1 MYLYKFPND
10 HFNPQ
15 YELYEID
22 CIELELAAI
31 EATGIKEIDAN
42 WRVFNTGDV
51 RYGFVWEQ
59 GGFKHVCSPVELI

>member
-22 CIELELAAI
+22 
-31 EATGIKEIDAN
+31 TN
-42 WRVFNTGDV
+42 WRVFNTGYV